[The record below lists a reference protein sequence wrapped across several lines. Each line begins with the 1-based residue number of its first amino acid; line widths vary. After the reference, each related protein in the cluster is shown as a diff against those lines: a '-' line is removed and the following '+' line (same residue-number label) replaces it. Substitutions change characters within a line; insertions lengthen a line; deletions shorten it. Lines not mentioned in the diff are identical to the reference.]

1 MKFISHSVLFLSM
14 ASSLL
19 FALKANA
26 AGFYASDFG
35 ARGIGRSG
43 ADIVHT
49 KDGYA
54 IWNNPA
60 SLSLQKGISITSDLI
75 GVQLNLHYERT
86 GPFSLSE
93 SSGNYGGYR
102 VSNHPHADID
112 PTELGLDSGDDW
124 QSVFTSGKY
133 PSASSVDNQASPWV
147 LGCSDDGTG
156 GLDGRGHCPIS
167 DAIAVFGERALG
179 VKGLA
184 LSVGVFGPPTGGY
197 WFWDES
203 SATDS
208 SLPDDKAYINA
219 QGFDTRFTGPQR
231 YTLIDREVLE
241 MFYQFTMAYQISKK
255 FAVGVGMQS
264 VSSGLRMR
272 TAVSADTFGSED
284 LNKDIVLNIQASSSG
299 LPNANIGVWAEPWK
313 NLEFGLSYQLPRPV
327 TVKGPVHVD
336 YMGPGLD
343 GFVADDAKA
352 LATIRFNMP
361 AITRLGLLYN
371 FEPWFD
377 VEAAM
382 IFEQWSSWQAN
393 TVTIDNLNVGLAGM
407 DPIALPTVVQPKAY
421 QDTWSLRLGSDFDPL
436 ATILPGLLTLR
447 AGALYESSAIPKE
460 TLDVSLIDA
469 DKFGLSAGVELAYMG
484 VHLRAAYQHRF
495 LADVVVDNTL
505 ASSIAPL
512 GQIFGYETRTA
523 VANGS
528 YQASFDV
535 GAIALTLDAVE
546 MYDAIFAD
554 SDVDANNSDNDA

>member
-1 MKFISHSVLFLSM
+1 MRFFCRHLIFLFVTT
-14 ASSLL
+14 SLL
-19 FALKANA
+19 IPVRATA
-26 AGFYASDFG
+26 AGFYSGDFG

-43 ADIVHT
+43 ADIVHP

-54 IWNNPA
+54 VWNNPA
-60 SLSLQKGISITSDLI
+60 ALSLQKGISVTSDLI
-75 GVQLNLHYERT
+75 GVQLNLHYDRS

-93 SSGNYGGYR
+93 HSGDYGGYR
-102 VSNHPHADID
+102 VNNHPHADID
-112 PTELGLDSGDDW
+112 PTELNLDSNDDW
-124 QSVFTSGKY
+124 QSVFTTGKH
-133 PSASSVDNQASPWV
+133 PSASGIDNKASPWV
-147 LGCSDDGTG
+147 LACTDDGTG

-203 SATDS
+203 SATDPG
-208 SLPDDKAYINA
+208 LPDNEAYLDA
-219 QGFDTRFTGPQR
+219 HSFDTRFTGPQR
-231 YTLIDREVLE
+231 YTLIDRDVLE
-241 MFYQFTMAYQISKK
+241 MFYQFTMAYQINPK

-284 LNKDIVLNIQASSSG
+284 LNKDIVLNIKASSSG
-299 LPNANIGVWAEPWK
+299 LPNANIGIWAEPWK
-313 NLEFGLSYQLPRPV
+313 NLEFGFSYQLPRPV
-327 TVKGPVHVD
+327 MVKGPVHVD

-343 GFVADDAKA
+343 GFVADDSKA

-361 AITRLGLLYN
+361 TITRLGALYT
-371 FEPWFD
+371 FAPWFD
-377 VEAAM
+377 VETAM

-393 TVTIDNLNVGLAGM
+393 TVTIDNLNIGLAGM
-407 DPIALPTVVQPKAY
+407 DPMALPTVVQPKAY

-436 ATILPGLLTLR
+436 ATIIPGLLTLR
-447 AGALYESSAIPKE
+447 AGALFESSAVPKE

-469 DKFGLSAGVELAYMG
+469 DKFGISAGIELAYMG

-495 LADVVVDNTL
+495 LADVIVDNTL
-505 ASSIAPL
+505 ASSIAPM

-523 VANGS
+523 IANGT
-528 YQASFDV
+528 YQASFDI
-535 GAIALTLDAVE
+535 GAVALTLDAVE

-554 SDVDANNSDNDA
+554 NDEG